1 MLYST
6 IVTDR
11 PAITLHQNPIF
22 VTSNP
27 NITKNTRLVKTKYVV
42 SKLNFANVS
51 ASMPE
56 YHIKI
61 IARKAVNGIPIRKA
75 AIVTL
80 RCAIIL
86 TVAITIPDINAFKKN
101 SILLLFLNFLSLYL
115 PYYRFLFLCL

>member
-1 MLYST
+1 MLYSI
-6 IVTDR
+6 IVTDK

-42 SKLNFANVS
+42 SKLNFANAS

-101 SILLLFLNFLSLYL
+101 SINLTLLTFLS
-115 PYYRFLFLCL
+115 

>member
-1 MLYST
+1 MLYSI
-6 IVTDR
+6 IVTDK
-11 PAITLHQNPIF
+11 PAITLNQNPIF

-27 NITKNTRLVKTKYVV
+27 NITKKTRLVKTKYIV
-42 SKLNFANVS
+42 SKLNFENAS

-61 IARKAVNGIPIRKA
+61 IAIKAVKGIPISNA
-75 AIVTL
+75 AKVIL

-101 SILLLFLNFLSLYL
+101 SIFLLFLIFLSLYL
-115 PYYRFLFLCL
+115 PYCRFLFL